1 MTNNR
6 LKYLLSRRQWLQA
19 MGAAAGYA
27 LVPAFAGRPQAS
39 EAAPS
44 PWDGAAAI
52 RARIRPPV
60 FAAREFDVSYFGAD
74 ANGRTMSTEAF
85 RSAIAACAEAGGGR
99 VTVPPGRYLT
109 GPIRLQS
116 NVNLHVAEGAEL
128 LFSQDPKDYL
138 PLVQTWFEGVELM
151 NYSPFIHAFGAEN
164 VAVTGEGVLNG
175 QADFDVWWSWR
186 GPRSWKGAKSG
197 ATSGWQEGMPYQ
209 KASRTKLMEMAAAGV
224 PVDERRFGEGHYLRS
239 AMVEFNRCR
248 NVLIE
253 GVTIRNAPFWSVHP
267 VLSENVSAIGVTVDN
282 PVGANADGID
292 PECCNGVLIENCRF
306 DTGDDCISVKSG
318 RDHDGRRIA
327 TPCRNVLVAG
337 CHFSSERSAV
347 SCGSES
353 SGGVNNIY
361 IEDVTAGTVFRLFR
375 IKTNTQ
381 RGGVNENIHLRRV
394 RVGEALE
401 NLVEIQADFSEPLKD
416 GPGVGSLEKHIPVI
430 RDISI
435 TELECGPVDRAFNL
449 PGTPDTPIRNLAL
462 RHVRIGPAARENVLA
477 HLLDPVAEDVS
488 IGGKPFTF

>member
-1 MTNNR
+1 
-6 LKYLLSRRQWLQA
+6 
-19 MGAAAGYA
+19 MGAATTFAMAPALAPRSLAGE
-27 LVPAFAGRPQAS
+27 S
-39 EAAPS
+39 APS
-44 PWDGAAAI
+44 PWDKVAGI
-52 RARIRPPV
+52 RARIRPPE
-60 FAAREFDVSYFGAD
+60 FAAREFDLSLFGAVAD
-74 ANGRTMSTEAF
+74 GRTMNTEAF
-85 RSAIAACAEAGGGR
+85 RSAIAACSEAGGGQ
-99 VTVPPGRYLT
+99 VTIPPGRYLT
-109 GPIRLQS
+109 GPIHLQS

-128 LFSQDPKDYL
+128 LFSKDPKDYL
-138 PLVQTWFEGVELM
+138 PMVQTWFEGVELM
-151 NYSPFIHAFGAEN
+151 NYSPFVYAFGAEN
-164 VAVTGEGVLNG
+164 VAVTGKGVLNG

-197 ATSGWQEGMPYQ
+197 TTSGWQEGMPYQ
-209 KASRTKLMEMAAAGV
+209 KASRSKLMEMAAQGV
-224 PVDERRFGEGHYLRS
+224 PVAERQFGEGHYVRS

-267 VLSENVSAIGVTVDN
+267 VLCGNVTARGVTIDN

-292 PECCNGVLIENCRF
+292 PECCNDVLIENCSF

-327 TPCRNVLVAG
+327 TPCRNVLIRG

-353 SGGVNNIY
+353 SGGVGDVY

-381 RGGVNENIHLRRV
+381 RGGVNENIHLRNV

-416 GPGVGSLEKHIPVI
+416 GPGVGTQEKCIPVI

-435 TELECGPVDRAFNL
+435 TDLDCGQAYRAFNL
-449 PGTPDTPIRNLAL
+449 PGTADTPIRNLVL
-462 RHVRIGPAARENVLA
+462 RNVTIGSAARDNVLS
-477 HLLDPVAEDVS
+477 HLVDPVAIDVTV
-488 IGGKPFTF
+488 GGKPFSF

>member
-6 LKYLLSRRQWLQA
+6 LKYLLSRRQLLQA
-19 MGAAAGYA
+19 MGAAT
-27 LVPAFAGRPQAS
+27 AFAWMPVAVPRALAR
-39 EAAPS
+39 ETTAAP
-44 PWDGAAAI
+44 WDKADTI
-52 RARIRPPV
+52 RARIQPPV
-60 FAAREFDVSYFGAD
+60 FEAREFDVMYFGAT
-74 ANGRTMSTEAF
+74 ANGSTMNTEAF
-85 RSAIAACAEAGGGR
+85 RAAIAACSEAGGGR
-99 VTVPPGRYLT
+99 VAIPPGRYLT
-109 GPIRLQS
+109 GPIHLQS

-151 NYSPFIHAFGAEN
+151 NYSPFIYAFEAEN
-164 VAVTGEGVLNG
+164 VAVTGKGVLNG

-197 ATSGWQEGMPYQ
+197 TSSGWQEGMPYQ
-209 KASRTKLMEMAAAGV
+209 KASRTRLMEMAAEGV
-224 PVDERRFGEGHYLRS
+224 PVAERRFGEGHYVRS
-239 AMVEFNRCR
+239 AMIEFNRCK

-267 VLSENVSAIGVTVDN
+267 VLSGNVTARGVTIDN

-292 PECCNGVLIENCRF
+292 PECCDGVLIENCSF

-327 TPCRNVLVAG
+327 TPCRNVLIRG

-353 SGGVNNIY
+353 SGGIADIFV
-361 IEDVTAGTVFRLFR
+361 EDVTAGTVFRLFR

-381 RGGVNENIHLRRV
+381 RGGVNENIHFRNV
-394 RVGEALE
+394 TVGEALE
-401 NLVEIQADFSEPLKD
+401 NLVEIQVNFSEPLKD
-416 GPGVGSLEKHIPVI
+416 GPSGDTQEKHIPVI
-430 RDISI
+430 RDISFAD
-435 TELECGPVDRAFNL
+435 LDCGPVDRAFNL
-449 PGTPDTPIRNLAL
+449 PGTEDTPIRNLAMH
-462 RHVRIGPAARENVLA
+462 RVTIGPAVRENVLS
-477 HLLDPVAEDVS
+477 HLVNPVADRVT
-488 IGGKPFTF
+488 IGGKPFSF